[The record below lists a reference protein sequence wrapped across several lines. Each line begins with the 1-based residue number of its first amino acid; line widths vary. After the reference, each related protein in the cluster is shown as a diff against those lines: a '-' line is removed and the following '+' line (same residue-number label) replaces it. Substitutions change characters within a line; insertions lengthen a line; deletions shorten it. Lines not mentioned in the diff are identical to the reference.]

1 MSWNSLFTKLNPFK
15 KKEEVATPTPEVL
28 EETLPEPV
36 EEIEKPLSNK
46 KKAWGN
52 QGKEGTW
59 KIQEGDKQM
68 IVSLWASGLT
78 PTEVVDR
85 AKEEFNIEISKHQVL
100 NYSKAEKWQPLIK
113 KIRQETFS
121 DLAAVAGSHKR
132 VRLERS
138 EKVFE
143 KALKKGDLKH
153 SLAATEA
160 QRKEMEGGG
169 DFNVTLNQYNVLSDE
184 ELEFKK
190 EEVLKR
196 IALKS
201 KGVIDVKPT
210 NKADS
215 AGS

>member
-1 MSWNSLFTKLNPFK
+1 MNWNSLFTKLNPFK
-15 KKEEVATPTPEVL
+15 KKDPTPEVL
-28 EETLPEPV
+28 EETLPVPKEIV
-36 EEIEKPLSNK
+36 EESKPLK
-46 KKAWGN
+46 KKWGN
-52 QGKEGTW
+52 QGKESTW
-59 KIQEGDKQM
+59 RIEEHDKQM

-85 AKEEFNIEISKHQVL
+85 ARDDFNIEISSSQVVR
-100 NYSKAEKWQPLIK
+100 YSKAEKWQSLIK

-121 DLAAVAGSHKR
+121 DIAAVAGSHKR
-132 VRLERS
+132 VRLDRQ
-138 EKVFE
+138 EKVYE
-143 KALKKGDLKH
+143 KAIKKGDLKH

-169 DFNVTLNQYNVLSDE
+169 DFSVTLNQFNILSDE

-210 NKADS
+210 TKREAT
-215 AGS
+215 GS